1 MERTGAPRSPRVAV
15 VTGAASGI
23 GLACARLLVARGD
36 AVALLD
42 RDGRALRGVA
52 GELAEGARREVVW
65 AEVDVSDAFALREAR
80 DDLAAR
86 LPAPVDAVIAGA
98 GTMAGG
104 SFARSVPGEWAEMID
119 ANLNGMLQTAQTFL
133 RDLRAVAENDERSD
147 LVLVGALAGS
157 SGFPRFAVYS
167 AVEAAV
173 GQLARTLR
181 VELGAHGVRVH
192 QVQPGATA
200 TRLGSTMSDR
210 DARKEWQ
217 ALQRAVAPVEPAAV
231 AATIMFGLDQPPHVT
246 VADMVVLPTR
256 QDAVLPGV
264 QGTPPA
270 PVRSRW
276 SLR

>member
-1 MERTGAPRSPRVAV
+1 MEPTASPGPHRVAV

-36 AVALLD
+36 AVAMLD
-42 RDGRALRGVA
+42 RDGRALRYA
-52 GELAEGARREVVW
+52 ATDLARNASEQVVW
-65 AEVDVSDAFALREAR
+65 AEVDVSDAFSLREAR
-80 DDLAAR
+80 DNLAAR
-86 LPAPVDAVIAGA
+86 LSAPIDAVIAGA
-98 GTMAGG
+98 GTMSGG
-104 SFARSVPGEWAEMID
+104 SFAHSVPGEWSEMID
-119 ANLNGMLQTAQTFL
+119 ANLTGMLHTSQTFL
-133 RDLRAVAENDERSD
+133 RDLCVAAESDERSD
-147 LVLVGALAGS
+147 LVLVGAIAGR

-181 VELGAHGVRVH
+181 VELGPQGVRVH

-210 DARKEWQ
+210 SARKEWQ
-217 ALQRAVAPVEPAAV
+217 SLRHQVPPVDPADV
-231 AATIMFGLDQPPHVT
+231 AAAIMFGLDQPPHVT
-246 VADMVVLPTR
+246 VTDMVVLPTL

-264 QGTPPA
+264 QGTPTRERP
-270 PVRSRW
+270 RW

>member
-1 MERTGAPRSPRVAV
+1 MERTGTLGPRRVAV

-42 RDGRALRGVA
+42 RDVRALRDVA
-52 GELAEGARREVVW
+52 SDLARGTRQAVVW
-65 AEVDVSDAFALREAR
+65 ADVDVSDAFALRETR
-80 DDLAAR
+80 DNLAAR
-86 LPAPVDAVIAGA
+86 LPAPVDAVVAGA

-104 SFARSVPGEWAEMID
+104 SFAHSVPGEWSEMID
-119 ANLNGMLQTAQTFL
+119 ANLTGMLHTAQTFL
-133 RDLRAVAENDERSD
+133 RDLHVAAENDERSD
-147 LVLVGALAGS
+147 LVLVGALAGR

-167 AVEAAV
+167 ALEAAV

-181 VELGAHGVRVH
+181 VELGPQGVRVH

-210 DARKEWQ
+210 GARKEWQ
-217 ALQRAVAPVEPAAV
+217 SLQREIPPVEPADV
-231 AATIMFGLDQPPHVT
+231 AAAIMFGLDQPPHVT

-264 QGTPPA
+264 QGAPA
-270 PVRSRW
+270 PERPRW